1 MTPTTVTSTRAPI
14 SAAGPLASLISS
26 DPGRLYRRARSL
38 GLQHDDAADVAQT
51 VALKALEAETQ
62 RSTAEIS
69 LCAWLD
75 AVTRNTANDAHRR
88 GRRSPAD
95 LEQITDVPSDL
106 PQTDPEKEAVSNQ
119 TITAIREV
127 IATMPPTLAVPLIL
141 SIERRASGPEIAR
154 ELHLSP
160 ATVRQRLHRARALV
174 ASRLEELEIQAP

>member
-1 MTPTTVTSTRAPI
+1 VTSSRTPT
-14 SAAGPLASLISS
+14 SAAGRLASLISS
-26 DPGRLYRRARSL
+26 DPDRLYRRARSL

-51 VALKALEAETQ
+51 VALKALEAATL

-75 AVTRNTANDAHRR
+75 AVTRNTANDAHRK

-95 LEQITDVPSDL
+95 LEQVTDVRSEL
-106 PQTDPEKEAVSNQ
+106 PKTDPEREAVSNE

-127 IATMPPTLAVPLIL
+127 IATMPATLAVPLIL
-141 SIERRASGPEIAR
+141 SIDRQASGPEIAR
-154 ELHLSP
+154 QLHLSP

-174 ASRLEELEIQAP
+174 ASRLEELEIQTP